1 MTNRQWQT
9 CEKCGKQYIDEES
22 DICPQCQ
29 DELYCELCNLEDVT
43 PKSENVTWSASGVVI
58 GKDFYG
64 NVGSYPTNNYASF
77 DTKEHL
83 LEKINLDFADNSLDA
98 GFGFDRL
105 LAARMHVCM
114 KHTIVIDGKDYTHE
128 EWQNVDIGDTSLIDK
143 LTKENDNE

>member
-1 MTNRQWQT
+1 MKR
-9 CEKCGKQYIDEES
+9 GKLVIDEF
-22 DICPQCQ
+22 
-29 DELYCELCNLEDVT
+29 LNLEDVT
-43 PKSENVTWSASGVVI
+43 PKFKDITWSASGVVI

-64 NVGSYPTNNYASF
+64 NIGSYPALNYAGF

-98 GFGFDRL
+98 GFGFDHL

>member
-1 MTNRQWQT
+1 MKQ
-9 CEKCGKQYIDEES
+9 GKLVIDEF
-22 DICPQCQ
+22 
-29 DELYCELCNLEDVT
+29 LNLEDVT
-43 PKSENVTWSASGVVI
+43 PKFKDITWSASGVVI

-64 NVGSYPTNNYASF
+64 NIGSYPTLNYAGF

-83 LEKINLDFADNSLDA
+83 LEKIKSDFSDNSLDA
-98 GFGFDRL
+98 GFGFDCL

-114 KHTIVIDGKDYTHE
+114 KHTILIDSKPYTHE